1 MPRIQEFLSGART
14 ATNSPPYLL
23 KIRSS
28 KGFILTTVCV
38 AVFTDLFLYGVIV
51 PVLPFALSTRVGI
64 DKSSTQKW
72 ISILLATYGGAMLV
86 FSPFAGWFADRSA
99 SRRLPLLFGL
109 IALGGATA
117 MLCFARTV
125 ALLVIG
131 RLLQGLSASCLWV
144 IGTALIV
151 DTVGEKEIG
160 QTLGW
165 VGISMSLG
173 ILISPLL
180 GGVVYGAAG
189 YYPVYYMCFGL
200 IALDIIL
207 RLALVEKKIARQWL
221 DEPVD
226 SDISNTP
233 TRSGE
238 EKAAE
243 EPPTNIIAPE
253 PLVQAT
259 RKSKYPP
266 VLTLLKSRRL
276 VTALWGCTVQGSQM
290 TAFDSIVALFT
301 QKTFHWNSTGA
312 GLVFLAITVPGFA
325 APLVGAISDRYGP
338 RWLTVT
344 GFIISIPFWVLLR
357 LVTHDSMSQK
367 ILFCAL
373 LALIGLSLC
382 LVIGPLMAEITYV
395 VEAKEKRNPG
405 CFGPTGAYA
414 QAYGLFVTAF
424 AAGTMIGPLWS
435 GYVLNSAGW
444 GTMTW
449 SLGILSVGGAIPC
462 LIWTGGLITRNNA
475 KSADERAV
483 GKPAASKPDAAMVD
497 NNPRV

>member
-1 MPRIQEFLSGART
+1 MPRIKEFLSGKRT

-28 KGFILTTVCV
+28 KAFILTAVCI

-51 PVLPFALSTRVGI
+51 PVLPFALSTRAGVNE
-64 DKSSTQKW
+64 SSVQKW
-72 ISILLATYGGAMLV
+72 ISVLLAVYGAAMLV
-86 FSPFAGWFADRSA
+86 FSPFAGWYADRSA

-109 IALGGATA
+109 FALGGATA
-117 MLCFARTV
+117 MLCFARTIS
-125 ALLVIG
+125 LLVIG

-165 VGISMSLG
+165 VGIAMSLG

-180 GGVVYGAAG
+180 GGIVYGAAG

-200 IALDIIL
+200 IALDIVL

-221 DEPVD
+221 EEPAD
-226 SDISNTP
+226 SDVISDTP
-233 TRSGE
+233 TGPGE
-238 EKAAE
+238 QKPIDAASADVV
-243 EPPTNIIAPE
+243 TPE
-253 PLVQAT
+253 PHTTVK
-259 RKSKYPP
+259 KSKFPP
-266 VLTLLKSRRL
+266 VLTLLTSRRL
-276 VTALWGCTVQGSQM
+276 VTALWGCIVQGSQM
-290 TAFDSIVALFT
+290 TAFDTVVPLFT
-301 QKTFHWNSTGA
+301 QRTFHWTSTGA

-325 APLVGAISDRYGP
+325 APLVGAISDKYGP

-344 GFIISIPFWVLLR
+344 GFVISIPFWVLLR
-357 LVTHDSMSQK
+357 LVNHDSMAQK
-367 ILFCAL
+367 VLFCAL

-382 LVIGPLMAEITYV
+382 LVMGPLMAEITYV

-435 GYVLNSAGW
+435 GYVLDSAGW

-449 SLGILSVGGAIPC
+449 SLGVLSVAGAIPC
-462 LIWTGGLITRNNA
+462 LIWTGGLITQNNA
-475 KSADERAV
+475 KSGDERAV
-483 GKPAASKPDAAMVD
+483 GRPAEKATAQLTHAEQLV
-497 NNPRV
+497 

>member
-1 MPRIQEFLSGART
+1 MREFFSGART
-14 ATNSPPYLL
+14 ATNASPYLL

-28 KGFILTTVCV
+28 KAFILTTVCV

-51 PVLPFALSTRVGI
+51 PVLPFALSTRAGI
-64 DKSSTQKW
+64 DHSSVQSW
-72 ISILLATYGGAMLV
+72 NSILLAAYGAAMLI

-131 RLLQGLSASCLWV
+131 RILQGLSASCLWV

-189 YYPVYYMCFGL
+189 YFPVYYMCFGL
-200 IALDIIL
+200 ITLDIIL
-207 RLALVEKKIARQWL
+207 RLALIEKKIARQWL
-221 DEPVD
+221 DEPAD
-226 SDISNTP
+226 LDISDTP
-233 TRSGE
+233 TGSVE

-243 EPPTNIIAPE
+243 EPPANIMAPA
-253 PLVQAT
+253 PVIQTT
-259 RKSKYPP
+259 RKNKYPP

-290 TAFDSIVALFT
+290 TAFDSVVPLFT
-301 QKTFHWNSTGA
+301 QRTFHWNSTGA

-344 GFIISIPFWVLLR
+344 GFVISIPFWVLLR
-357 LVTHDSMSQK
+357 LVTHDSMGQK
-367 ILFCAL
+367 VLFCAL

-449 SLGILSVGGAIPC
+449 SLGILSIAGAVPC
-462 LIWTGGLITRNNA
+462 LIWTGGLITENNA
-475 KSADERAV
+475 KSAEERAV
-483 GKPAASKPDAAMVD
+483 GQPAASRTDTVMVEEELH
-497 NNPRV
+497 V